1 MVVYDITCID
11 SFQNLNSW
19 LIEIEKNASKNV
31 YKILVGNKCDLEE
44 KRQVTYEQ
52 GKEFADTYGMKFIET
67 SAKTNNN
74 VQEAFYTMTKEIISA
89 SKEKERILIKNENE
103 KKEKN
108 KVDLSK
114 KSAKSIENKKE

>member
-31 YKILVGNKCDLEE
+31 YKILVGNKCDVEE
-44 KRQVTYEQ
+44 KRQVSYEQ

-108 KVDLSK
+108 KVDISK
-114 KSAKSIENKKE
+114 KPAKSIENKKE